1 VINKENGIVVNTS
14 PWISLSICGQVLL
27 LEKLYHDVYI
37 PMGVRDEIVAGGR
50 EGIGIRELERSA
62 WLKIERI
69 QDIEKVKLLHELEQ
83 GEAEVIV
90 LAKEKEINCVMID
103 EKVARM
109 QARVLGLNVIGTL
122 GLLLKAKKKG
132 LLSSI
137 KPTINRLLNSGIWI
151 REDIARGV
159 LKEAGEE

>member
-1 VINKENGIVVNTS
+1 MKLESS
-14 PWISLSICGQVLL
+14 PFQL
-27 LEKLYHDVYI
+27 
-37 PMGVRDEIVAGGR
+37 
-50 EGIGIRELERSA
+50 
-62 WLKIERI
+62 
-69 QDIEKVKLLHELEQ
+69 
-83 GEAEVIV
+83 
-90 LAKEKEINCVMID
+90 
-103 EKVARM
+103 
-109 QARVLGLNVIGTL
+109 LGLNVIGTL

>member
-1 VINKENGIVVNTS
+1 MS
-14 PWISLSICGQVLL
+14 S
-27 LEKLYHDVYI
+27 
-37 PMGVRDEIVAGGR
+37 
-50 EGIGIRELERSA
+50 
-62 WLKIERI
+62 
-69 QDIEKVKLLHELEQ
+69 
-83 GEAEVIV
+83 
-90 LAKEKEINCVMID
+90 
-103 EKVARM
+103 
-109 QARVLGLNVIGTL
+109 LGLNVIGTL

>member
-1 VINKENGIVVNTS
+1 
-14 PWISLSICGQVLL
+14 
-27 LEKLYHDVYI
+27 
-37 PMGVRDEIVAGGR
+37 
-50 EGIGIRELERSA
+50 
-62 WLKIERI
+62 
-69 QDIEKVKLLHELEQ
+69 
-83 GEAEVIV
+83 VIV

-122 GLLLKAKKKG
+122 GLLLKAKKIG